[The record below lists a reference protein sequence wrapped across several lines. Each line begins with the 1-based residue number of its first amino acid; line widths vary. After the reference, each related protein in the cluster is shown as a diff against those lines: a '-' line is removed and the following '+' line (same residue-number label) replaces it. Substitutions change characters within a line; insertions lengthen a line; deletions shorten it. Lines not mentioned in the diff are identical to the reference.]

1 MSESNREWSIA
12 EVAFG
17 EVPPAPVLRLE
28 SSPEAFHRS
37 PRQSL
42 ANTIAAWSVEYD
54 LPLTDGVEFGVDD
67 DGDLFVTLPGLTLED
82 GDIVQREREYLWT
95 GVITVSVE
103 VSGTVKASSEDDA
116 RDLAEDAL
124 RNASIESVEVDGY
137 HGDVYYEGHDI
148 EDYDLRD
155 VDEQ

>member
-37 PRQSL
+37 ARQSL
-42 ANTIAAWSVEYD
+42 ADTITAWSVEHD
-54 LPLTDGVEFGVDD
+54 LPLADNVEFGVDD
-67 DGDLFVTLPGLTLED
+67 EGNLFVTLPGLTLEA

-95 GVITVSVE
+95 GTLTVLVQ
-103 VSGTVKASSEDDA
+103 VSGTVKASSEDEA
-116 RDLAEDAL
+116 HDLADEAL
-124 RNASIESVEVDGY
+124 RDASVASIVVDGY
-137 HGDVYYEGHDI
+137 CGDVYYEGHDI
-148 EDYDLRD
+148 EDHDLHD

>member
-37 PRQSL
+37 PRHAL
-42 ANTIAAWSVEYD
+42 AESVEAWALEHD
-54 LPLTDGVEFGVDD
+54 LPLTDRVEFGIDD
-67 DGDLFVTLPGLTLED
+67 EGNLFVTLPGLTLED

-95 GVITVSVE
+95 GVITVSVS

-116 RDLAEDAL
+116 HDLAEDAL
-124 RNASIESVEVDGY
+124 RNASIESVDVDGY

-148 EDYDLRD
+148 EDYDLHD
-155 VDEQ
+155 LDEQ